1 VSADDRRAIT
11 SGKLPGLGTT
21 RPTADPYAQGHA
33 LVFRGH
39 ALTEPRVIDALSN
52 AQRRRQIVGDDFARD
67 VTIDLVEAG
76 TVAGYWGSDRRDEDD
91 A

>member
-1 VSADDRRAIT
+1 
-11 SGKLPGLGTT
+11 
-21 RPTADPYAQGHA
+21 
-33 LVFRGH
+33 VFRGH

-52 AQRRRQIVGDDFARD
+52 AQRRRQIVGDEFARD

-76 TVAGYWGSDRRDEDD
+76 TVAGHWGATTEDEAD